1 MKLRALIVA
10 ACLVLTQQT
19 AAWAA
24 DDSEI
29 DKANKFYNKFLH
41 DLILPA
47 MDKTKENKFAEAQA
61 LLDEADKQ
69 VKALNYK
76 DADAKS
82 RIVDF
87 EVDILEKYADLYV
100 AQEKYD
106 LAGKAELSA
115 YEKLKAVRQRGN
127 SEMICKAGEYYLE
140 GKNYAQAEAT
150 FEKAI
155 KELDD
160 VDWVDAQKGLW
171 ITYLNQDKKDQLIA
185 SIAAASERVK
195 KIGYPTLT
203 RQFRFALKEIY
214 DDLGDKVNSAKV
226 EAQLN
231 DKHCPLCGS
240 DKSQEPIVYGLPAGE
255 MKDVHLGGC
264 IVTEESPHW
273 YCTKDKVSF

>member
-1 MKLRALIVA
+1 MFLAIV
-10 ACLVLTQQT
+10 QQS
-19 AAWAA
+19 AGWAV

-29 DKANKFYNKFLH
+29 DRANTFYNKFLH
-41 DLILPA
+41 NLILPA
-47 MDKTKENKFAEAQA
+47 MDKTKEKKFAEAQA
-61 LLDEADKQ
+61 LLEEADKQ

-76 DADAKS
+76 DVDAKS

-87 EVDILEKYADLYV
+87 EVDIFEKYADLYV

-106 LAGKAELSA
+106 LAGKAELTA

-127 SEMICKAGEYYLE
+127 PEMICKAGEYYLE
-140 GKNYAQAEAT
+140 GKHYAQAEAT

-160 VDWVDAQKGLW
+160 FDWVDAQKGLW
-171 ITYLNQDKKDQLIA
+171 ITYLNQDKKDKIRE

-203 RQFRFALKEIY
+203 RQFRFALREIY
-214 DDLGDKVNSAKV
+214 DDLGDQVNSAKV

-231 DKHCPLCGS
+231 DKHCPVCGS
-240 DKSQEPIVYGLPAGE
+240 DKSLEPIVYGLPAGE

-264 IVTEESPHW
+264 IVTEESPLW